1 MMEDDS
7 PLLELRNISVAY
19 NDHTVLDDLNLSVQR
34 GEFVVLHG
42 KTGCGKSTI
51 FQLIAGLK
59 QPTRGEI
66 IIAGDRIDQ
75 YDDEQRRWLR
85 RSMGIMLQNDSLLT
99 DRTVL
104 ENIMLPALAS
114 DVALKEARHRAQLAL
129 NKCGIAEL
137 ADARPSSLS
146 AGQKQLACLARA
158 VINHPVLILADE
170 PVTHLDVKN
179 AQSLIDLLGT
189 FAKAGVTVLIAS
201 HQHLTSPKC
210 PMREITLRTI
220 ED

>member
-7 PLLELRNISVAY
+7 PLLELRNIAVAY

-85 RSMGIMLQNDSLLT
+85 RSNG
-99 DRTVL
+99 
-104 ENIMLPALAS
+104 
-114 DVALKEARHRAQLAL
+114 
-129 NKCGIAEL
+129 
-137 ADARPSSLS
+137 
-146 AGQKQLACLARA
+146 
-158 VINHPVLILADE
+158 NHA
-170 PVTHLDVKN
+170 TK
-179 AQSLIDLLGT
+179 
-189 FAKAGVTVLIAS
+189 
-201 HQHLTSPKC
+201 
-210 PMREITLRTI
+210 
-220 ED
+220 

>member
-1 MMEDDS
+1 MIEDDS
-7 PLLELRNISVAY
+7 PLLELRNISVTY
-19 NDHTVLDDLNLSVQR
+19 NNHTVLDDLNLSVRR

-51 FQLIAGLK
+51 FQLIAGLI
-59 QPTRGEI
+59 QPTQGEI

-75 YDDEQRRWLR
+75 YDDDQRRWLR
-85 RSMGIMLQNDSLLT
+85 RSMGIMLQNDSMLT
-99 DRTVL
+99 DRSII

-114 DVALKEARHRAQLAL
+114 DVPIKEARHRAQLAL
-129 NKCGIAEL
+129 HKCGISEL
-137 ADARPSSLS
+137 ANLKPASLS

-170 PVTHLDVKN
+170 PVTHLDTNN
-179 AQSLIDLLGT
+179 AQTLLDLLGT
-189 FAKAGVTVLIAS
+189 FATAGVTVLVAS
-201 HQHLTSPKC
+201 HQHLSSQKC
-210 PMREITLRTI
+210 PMREITLRKL